1 MKLEISNEIERLVDI
16 HKGRDQRYPTIA
28 GMAFAVLTDE
38 QGEYLV
44 DVLNRWI
51 AEGNNK

>member
-16 HKGRDQRYPTIA
+16 HKGRDSRYSTIA
-28 GMAFAVLTDE
+28 GMAFALLTDE

-51 AEGNNK
+51 GENK